1 MSQVKVILFS
11 QSIQFL
17 NVTKKSLQLNNIQVK
32 YCTDKLDGIQN
43 YITQNTICIVQVP
56 YKDEENAKNII
67 DFFNG
72 LNVRLIC
79 VGEDRFLNFL
89 DTTKG
94 CADYLT
100 LKQTPTMEEYKCFI
114 KSLIVKIRNF
124 KNEINLKNNN
134 IKNQQTD
141 FEKIIAIGASTG
153 GTEAVQY
160 ILKQFAQNMPPVF
173 IVIHMPPGFTK
184 MYSIRLNEIC
194 KMYVKEAEDGEEVK
208 YGTVYIAPGGY
219 HMRVLKRYEKF
230 YVSCKKEQKISGH
243 MPSVNALF
251 DSIAKNI
258 CPQVV
263 ATILTGMGDDGA
275 KGLLNIKNNGGF
287 TIGQAEKSCVVYGMP
302 KVAKNIGAVNIQAD
316 LEDIPKIII
325 DNL

>member
-1 MSQVKVILFS
+1 MGQAKVVLFS

-17 NVTKKSLQLNNIQVK
+17 NVTKKSLQFNNIQVK
-32 YCTDKLDGIQN
+32 HFTDRLEDIQN
-43 YITQNTICIVQVP
+43 YITKNTICIAHIP
-56 YKDEENAKNII
+56 YQNENIAKDII
-67 DFFNG
+67 NFFEG

-79 VGEDRFLNFL
+79 VGEHRFLNFL
-89 DTTKG
+89 DMTKSFVH
-94 CADYLT
+94 YLT
-100 LKQTPTMEEYKCFI
+100 LKQTPTIEEYKYFI
-114 KSLIVKIRNF
+114 KLLIGKIKYF
-124 KNEINLKNNN
+124 KNEINLKNKKIQNEQ
-134 IKNQQTD
+134 ID
-141 FEKIIAIGASTG
+141 FQKIIAIGASTG

-160 ILKQFAQNMPPVF
+160 ILKQFNQNMPPIF

-219 HMRVLKRYEKF
+219 HMRILKRCEKF
-230 YVSCKKEQKISGH
+230 YISCKKEQKISGH

-251 DSIAKNI
+251 DSIAKNG

-287 TIGQAEKSCVVYGMP
+287 TIGQAKESCVVYGMP